1 MNLEHKFVVLCP
13 RPKCLKIMNRLISM
27 RPISIQILK
36 ELPVLYLIKIA
47 LLLNCS
53 YVIKKK
59 SMRCES
65 HWPLEGLFMTRII
78 HSSNRNLLS
87 DLKPPTHRN
96 TKKKKNKQNRTIYS
110 LMKRKAPKCKI

>member
-1 MNLEHKFVVLCP
+1 MNLEHKFVPWVQYN
-13 RPKCLKIMNRLISM
+13 KCLKIMNRQISM

-59 SMRCES
+59 IDKM
-65 HWPLEGLFMTRII
+65 
-78 HSSNRNLLS
+78 
-87 DLKPPTHRN
+87 
-96 TKKKKNKQNRTIYS
+96 
-110 LMKRKAPKCKI
+110 